1 MTDNINK
8 QLHKIHHDL
17 ANGIFNLTNWVSMLE
32 RARKKYG
39 ETLPEEN
46 ILGVNHTVTVGQVYD
61 AFGSATEKLRKP
73 IIALREM
80 LEKQEHLTN
89 VLCIARYSN
98 HCGHTLTFVSTETG
112 KIIEEVYLPEGY
124 TWTGLEWRT
133 REVKRMEF
141 PFKERVISKQVP
153 TIKNLRVSHLPENI
167 KQQYDEQGWRKY
179 ATGIVSIRCTRTWPD
194 GYGAYEVEA
203 IGAVAKVVDE
213 RCWVAAND
221 TFKQEMAKLGFDMK
235 GWCLYRRRK
244 THYKDFLKAITQ
256 GFHGY
261 NVINIIEL

>member
-8 QLHKIHHDL
+8 PLHKIHHDL
-17 ANGIFNLTNWVSMLE
+17 ANGIFNLTNWVKALE
-32 RARKKYG
+32 CARKKYG
-39 ETLPEEN
+39 ETLSEEN
-46 ILGVNHTVTVGQVYD
+46 RLGTNHTVTVGQVYD
-61 AFGSATEKLRKP
+61 ALGSATEKLRKP

-80 LEKQEHLTN
+80 LERQEHLTN
-89 VLCIARYSN
+89 VLCIARYSA

-112 KIIEEVYLPEGY
+112 KMIEEVYLPEGY

-141 PFKERVISKQVP
+141 PFRERVISRQVP
-153 TIKNLRVSHLPENI
+153 TIKNLRVSHLPEDV
-167 KQQYDEQGWRKY
+167 KQQYNEQGWRKY
-179 ATGIVSIRCTRTWPD
+179 ATEITSIRSVGTC
-194 GYGAYEVEA
+194 AYEVEA
-203 IGAVAKVVDE
+203 IGVVAKVVDE
-213 RCWVAAND
+213 RYWSAASD

-256 GFHGY
+256 GFHGH
-261 NVINIIEL
+261 NVINVIEL